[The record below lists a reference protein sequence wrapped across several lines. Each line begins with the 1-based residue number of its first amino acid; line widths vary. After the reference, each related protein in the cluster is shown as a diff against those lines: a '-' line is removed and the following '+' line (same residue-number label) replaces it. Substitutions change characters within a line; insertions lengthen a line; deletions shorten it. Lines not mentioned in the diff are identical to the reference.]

1 MIPGINYETGRGL
14 KVVKHKAELRLK
26 DKANRMWSVMPGPD
40 PVPVRVP
47 TILELA
53 AADKWA
59 EVRQRQAA
67 LLSGGGQ

>member
-1 MIPGINYETGRGL
+1 MIDGINYETGRGL

-47 TILELA
+47 TIEQLVA
-53 AADKWA
+53 AGKLSDVI
-59 EVRQRQAA
+59 ERQRQ
-67 LLSGGGQ
+67 LCCGSGQ